1 MNTKS
6 FIFGTGT
13 SRSGLSLA
21 SNLLSINKRVIMTND
36 LIHFFRYI
44 YNKYNPVNDTDK
56 QLLIIKELCLRLKYR
71 NRITLPFQ
79 KIFDHFKN
87 VNNYSDVLDSL
98 NSFLLNENPGKEII
112 GESAN
117 TEWRNIE
124 NLLEMNNN
132 YKAYQVI
139 RDPRAVLSSFKKLT
153 SAKNYEYLDIIFF
166 WVDAVNY
173 KIKYEKK
180 YNDGRYL
187 SIKFENI
194 HKFPEENVKKLCN
207 FVNVDYDYNMMN
219 VKNWPKIL
227 NSKYFHVN
235 TSAYN
240 NKKVFGF
247 SKNRISNWN
256 NNLEEW
262 EIALIQFLLKDYLK
276 MLDYELIDC
285 SEQMTRKGLDIIE
298 SSKNLNN
305 LLTNFKKD
313 NSGTNTRSSDPTKP
327 ENWGATDLSKN
338 PNLKFIDTDDYK
350 NYMREL
356 NLIRTNYNDGI

>member
-1 MNTKS
+1 MNTES

-13 SRSGLSLA
+13 SRSGSSLV
-21 SNLLSINKRVIMTND
+21 SNLLSTNKKVIMTND

-44 YNKYNPVNDTDK
+44 YNRYNPIDNTSK
-56 QLLIIKELCLRLKYR
+56 QLLLIKELCLRLKYR
-71 NRITLPFQ
+71 NRISLSYQ
-79 KIFDHFKN
+79 KIFNHFKSIN
-87 VNNYSDVLDSL
+87 SYSGVLSSL
-98 NSFLLNENPGKEII
+98 NSFLLEENPGKEII

-117 TEWRNIE
+117 TEWVNIE

-153 SAKNYEYLDIIFF
+153 SARNYDYLDIIFF
-166 WVDAVNY
+166 WVDAVNH

-180 YNDGRYL
+180 YSADRYL

-194 HKFPEENVKKLCN
+194 HKFPEENAKKLCN
-207 FVNVDYDYNMMN
+207 FVNIDYDPNMIN
-219 VKNWPKIL
+219 TENWSKLL
-227 NSKYFHVN
+227 NSKYIHIN
-235 TSAYN
+235 TSAHS

-247 SKNRISNWN
+247 SKKRISNWN

-262 EIALIQFLLKDYLK
+262 EVALIQYLLKDYLK

-285 SEQMTRKGLDIIE
+285 SEKTARKGLEIIE
-298 SSKNLNN
+298 NNKKLNN
-305 LLTNFKKD
+305 LLIKFKKD
-313 NSGTNTRSSDPTKP
+313 KSGTSVRSDDPTKP
-327 ENWGATDLSKN
+327 ENWGATDLSTN

-350 NYMREL
+350 NYMKEL
-356 NLIRTNYNDGI
+356 NLIRST